1 MATPT
6 STVREGEKMERFKK
20 SVLLAG
26 VLLFAEPWG
35 LFADDRRPDWGI
47 IGGSSGRSR
56 AHCKFAI
63 VDENGTARRVFNLS
77 ASGPSYYRAQKS
89 ACRRSL
95 VRCKMSLPSK
105 EGLSCQRWYL

>member
-6 STVREGEKMERFKK
+6 KEGEKMAWFRK

-26 VLLFAEPWG
+26 VLFFASSWG
-35 LFADDRRPDWGI
+35 IFADDREPDWGT

-63 VDENGTARRVFNLS
+63 VDENGMAKRVFKLY
-77 ASGPSYYRAQKS
+77 AHGPSYYSAQKI
-89 ACRRSL
+89 ACRKSL
-95 VRCKMSLPSK
+95 RRCKMYLSSK